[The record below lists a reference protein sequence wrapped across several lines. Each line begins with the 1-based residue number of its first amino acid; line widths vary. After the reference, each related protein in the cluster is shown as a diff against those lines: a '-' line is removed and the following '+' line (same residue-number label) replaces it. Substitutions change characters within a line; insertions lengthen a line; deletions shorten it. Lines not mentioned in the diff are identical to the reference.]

1 MKNKDKE
8 LEELIRLKNTA
19 ESLFTTIQYIYL
31 NDLKVDDLDVAR
43 LKNITTDLFNQKI
56 NNLKIKHYE
65 KQSLHENTKV
75 GK

>member
-8 LEELIRLKNTA
+8 LEKLIRLKNIT

-43 LKNITTDLFNQKI
+43 LKNITTDLFIRKSTN
-56 NNLKIKHYE
+56 
-65 KQSLHENTKV
+65 
-75 GK
+75 

>member
-8 LEELIRLKNTA
+8 LEELIRLKNTTEA
-19 ESLFTTIQYIYL
+19 LFTTIQYIYL

-56 NNLKIKHYE
+56 NNLKINNYE
-65 KQSLHENTKV
+65 KQSLHED
-75 GK
+75 